1 MGFLELDGKCLGGSM
16 ETRWG
21 SRWCVCGLDKQLVIF
36 FLTCVSV
43 AHFSSAISLM
53 ARWWGLRLCEGQL
66 WGLDQLC
73 CMGWICQSASLSHSI
88 ISCNSGLELLGVKR
102 LLGKCLT
109 NTLESV
115 LECTYSLY
123 RWNYGCL
130 VNSFCICKIYSS
142 RNLRRHFLTK
152 TFGVPLNLPRSVEY
166 Y

>member
-1 MGFLELDGKCLGGSM
+1 MEIVWGGPWKPDEDLDGVS
-16 ETRWG
+16 
-21 SRWCVCGLDKQLVIF
+21 VV
-36 FLTCVSV
+36 LTNNLWFSFWRVSV

-53 ARWWGLRLCEGQL
+53 ARWWGLRLSEGQL